1 MTGAALVRVL
11 REGDGSVVVGS
22 ANYGIDGR
30 LRALNTR
37 SLHGGQLDA
46 SNVTFSL
53 NGQRFGNATSL
64 IDDPAKRAAL
74 GLPGQFNATGYLREP
89 RLPMMP
95 TATSA
100 VTDLVIIEYNF
111 NEWMQCDQFESG
123 RLASTQ
129 MLHVKELP
137 EDRMLAPVDRRG
149 WTR

>member
-1 MTGAALVRVL
+1 
-11 REGDGSVVVGS
+11 
-22 ANYGIDGR
+22 
-30 LRALNTR
+30 
-37 SLHGGQLDA
+37 
-46 SNVTFSL
+46 
-53 NGQRFGNATSL
+53 
-64 IDDPAKRAAL
+64 L